1 MQKLKLAHK
10 TVLFFMWI
18 DVNLKINPSSFKSH
32 ERLYSLIAPFFSS
45 SSAVTTSAKWRVVQI
60 LDTSK

>member
-10 TVLFFMWI
+10 TVLFFMLT

-32 ERLYSLIAPFFSS
+32 ERLYSLIALFFYQLRGYYISYMTCSS
-45 SSAVTTSAKWRVVQI
+45 NT
-60 LDTSK
+60 